1 MTSREER
8 IAALVA
14 RGEQER
20 EDLAAATI
28 EIRAEVERRKA
39 QWRAASFLATG
50 LAVTGTVVYRLFGK
64 SSLSAQLGR
73 AASVASLLMGLFRF
87 FQSIRRFF

>member
-1 MTSREER
+1 MTSREDR

-14 RGEQER
+14 RGNKER

-28 EIRAEVERRKA
+28 EIREEIERRKA
-39 QWRAASFLATG
+39 QWKAASFLATG

-64 SSLSAQLGR
+64 RSLAAQLGR
-73 AASVASLLMGLFRF
+73 AASVVSLLMGLARAFSRV
-87 FQSIRRFF
+87 RRFW